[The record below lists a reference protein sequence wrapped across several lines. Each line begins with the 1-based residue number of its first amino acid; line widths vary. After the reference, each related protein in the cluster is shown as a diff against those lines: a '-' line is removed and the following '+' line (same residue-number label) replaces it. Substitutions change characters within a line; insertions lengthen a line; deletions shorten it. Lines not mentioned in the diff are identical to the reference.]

1 MNQSS
6 DNLRIIA
13 NAACTKGLFGRGKPL
28 EAIHFSHSGLELPLM
43 NIGYSPETRR
53 NQITGNINMSHSVT
67 RIAAMLATSIV
78 CMISSVHAQTTLSLG
93 HGAAPGNPRSE
104 AALKFVDLVKAK
116 SGGKITVEIGGTAQ
130 HGDEVA
136 MLSSLATGKLDMSI
150 NSQGPAG
157 LIVPELTALGLPY
170 AFSSS
175 AKALEA
181 LDGEIGQELAKK
193 FEAKGMVLVAWMD
206 NGIRQ
211 MTNNKRPINKPEDV
225 KGLRIRTTAD
235 KSTMDLVR
243 ALEATPLPINF
254 GDLYVALQQGFVDG
268 QENPLANI
276 HSAKL
281 HEVQKFI
288 SITNHKFESTPFL
301 ISSITWKRLS
311 SDERAVIKESAQ
323 EAAALQRKLM
333 ADSDSRLLAEYKKMS
348 SVQINNAD
356 VAAFKAAT
364 QKVWDN
370 WELKPFGGFVKKLR
384 TASN

>member
-1 MNQSS
+1 MTH
-6 DNLRIIA
+6 RIA
-13 NAACTKGLFGRGKPL
+13 
-28 EAIHFSHSGLELPLM
+28 
-43 NIGYSPETRR
+43 
-53 NQITGNINMSHSVT
+53 
-67 RIAAMLATSIV
+67 RIAATCLICLGSTLTAAQ
-78 CMISSVHAQTTLSLG
+78 AQTRLTLG

-104 AALKFVDLVKAK
+104 AALKFAELVKTR
-116 SGGKITVEIGGTAQ
+116 SGGKFTVDIGGPAQ

-150 NSQGPAG
+150 NSQGPSG
-157 LIVPELTALGLPY
+157 LLVPEISALGLPY

-181 LDGEIGQELAKK
+181 LDGAIGEELAKK

-211 MTNNKRPINKPEDV
+211 ISNNKRPINKPQDV
-225 KGLRIRTTAD
+225 RGLRLRTTAD

-243 ALEATPLPINF
+243 SLEGTPVPINF

-281 HEVQKFI
+281 HDVQKFI
-288 SITNHKFESTPFL
+288 SITNHKFEATPFFVSL
-301 ISSITWKRLS
+301 TTWQRLS
-311 SDERAVIKESAQ
+311 EEERSLLKDAAR
-323 EAAALQRKLM
+323 EAAALQRRLM
-333 ADSDSRLLAEYKKMS
+333 AESDNRLLDEYKKMS

-356 VAAFKAAT
+356 IAAFKAAT
-364 QKVWDN
+364 QKVWDS
-370 WELKPFGGFVKKLR
+370 WELKPFGEFVRKLR
-384 TASN
+384 AASN

>member
-1 MNQSS
+1 MS
-6 DNLRIIA
+6 NLSNPLTRFAVTCAASII
-13 NAACTKGLFGRGKPL
+13 
-28 EAIHFSHSGLELPLM
+28 
-43 NIGYSPETRR
+43 
-53 NQITGNINMSHSVT
+53 
-67 RIAAMLATSIV
+67 
-78 CMISSVHAQTTLSLG
+78 CMISGVHAETKLTLG
-93 HGAAPGNPRSE
+93 HGAAPGNPRSQ
-104 AALKFVDLVKAK
+104 AALKFAELVKSK
-116 SGGKITVEIGGTAQ
+116 SGGKFSVEIGGPAQ
-130 HGDEVA
+130 HGDELA
-136 MLSSLATGKLDMSI
+136 MLSSLAAGKLDLSI

-157 LIVPELTALGLPY
+157 LLVPELSALGLPY

-193 FEAKGMVLVAWMD
+193 FETKGMILLAWMD

-235 KSTMDLVR
+235 KSTMDLMR
-243 ALEATPLPINF
+243 ALEASPVPINF

-281 HEVQKFI
+281 HEVQKYI

-301 ISSITWKRLS
+301 ISAATWKGLS
-311 SDERAVIKESAQ
+311 ADERTLIKNAAQ

-333 ADSDSRLLAEYKKMS
+333 VEADTRLLDEYKKMS
-348 SVQINNAD
+348 AVQINNAD
-356 VAAFKAAT
+356 VPAFKTAT
-364 QKVWDN
+364 QKMWDN
-370 WELKPFGGFVKKLR
+370 WELKPFGAFVKKLR
-384 TASN
+384 AASN